1 MQCESGHDLWI
12 AYMLTCMPDAK
23 FYVDPPG
30 CEECEKAACGLQGQW
45 NITAGQN
52 DLFDTFGCQKHYFSV
67 DEQGILHA
75 DINWRVQKSDGDF
88 IERHADQTFKQV
100 NLSSPLHPCTSPCI
114 DYASMPC
121 IMSFPPQVADPLY
134 IHCSA

>member
-1 MQCESGHDLWI
+1 M
-12 AYMLTCMPDAK
+12 
-23 FYVDPPG
+23 
-30 CEECEKAACGLQGQW
+30 ACGLQGQW

-52 DLFDTFGCQKHYFSV
+52 YLFDAFDCQKHYFSV

-100 NLSSPLHPCTSPCI
+100 NLSSPGCIPALIFASTAFLCCTPC
-114 DYASMPC
+114 
-121 IMSFPPQVADPLY
+121 FPEADCFVN
-134 IHCSA
+134 HCSA